1 MNIISQPPHTPS
13 QEDIDAIHALVSKL
27 EHAQQNELVDEFAS
41 LFLPD
46 AVWTTAHGLRLEGAE
61 TIREFTAKV
70 LPGAM
75 KNGMATYTAERIFFV
90 TPEVAVVNV
99 LQQPVTL
106 SGEKSTSAPQG
117 RPTQVLFKTS
127 DGWKIAA
134 AQNTQVVSE

>member
-1 MNIISQPPHTPS
+1 MKIVSQPSHTPD
-13 QEDIDAIHALVSKL
+13 QKDVDAICALVSKL

-41 LFLPD
+41 LFLPE

-61 TIREFTAKV
+61 KIREFTSKV

-75 KNGMATYTAERIFFV
+75 AHGTATYTPQRIFFV
-90 TPEVAVVNV
+90 TPEVAVVNI

-106 SGEKSTSAPQG
+106 SGEKSSDAPQG
-117 RPTQVLFKTS
+117 RPTQVLFKTN

-134 AQNTQVVSE
+134 AQNTQVVAD